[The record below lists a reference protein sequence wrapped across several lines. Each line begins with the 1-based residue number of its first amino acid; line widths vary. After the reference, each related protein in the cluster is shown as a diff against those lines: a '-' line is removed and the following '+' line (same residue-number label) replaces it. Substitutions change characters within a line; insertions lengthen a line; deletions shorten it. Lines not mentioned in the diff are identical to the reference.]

1 MGHGSVHCG
10 GSLGRPRASGLSL
23 RLTLSRRRSHSNRSS
38 RAHVAVM
45 LARQARFLDTL
56 ARVYPRTLV
65 CKV

>member
-10 GSLGRPRASGLSL
+10 GSLGRLGALS
-23 RLTLSRRRSHSNRSS
+23 LSRRRSHSNRSS